1 MMLLMRLTSL
11 KGTLVPA
18 KTLNKIISK
27 IPVVGNIL
35 IPKEVGEDASDHLP
49 VLIRLGIGLETEVY
63 LTPDPISEVPIV
75 DRMEIGN
82 NHNELVAPSSGLL
95 RIVSLVPNPEGKDS
109 GREQLT
115 IQNTSDRDI
124 SLRGW
129 SLMDSAKHRLNLA
142 GTLPAK
148 SKKVIIIPRQSN
160 PIRVRLRELVES

>member
-1 MMLLMRLTSL
+1 M
-11 KGTLVPA
+11 
-18 KTLNKIISK
+18 
-27 IPVVGNIL
+27 
-35 IPKEVGEDASDHLP
+35 GEDASDHLP

-63 LTPDPISEVPIV
+63 LSPDPIAEVPIV
-75 DRMEIGN
+75 DRRQVGN

-115 IQNTSDRDI
+115 IQNTSDRDV

-129 SLMDSAKHRLNLA
+129 SLVDAAKHRLNLA

-148 SKKVIIIPRQSN
+148 SKKVVVLKAEEMPLNNDGDTIKLLNQGAEVQQVSYGADQAGSG
-160 PIRVRLRELVES
+160 VRLLVR